1 MPTRRKRPATLQA
14 RRWRVYTTRSGR
26 SPVRDF
32 IAALTDEEAA
42 DVAAAMSDVRRDGVR
57 VAKHVEG
64 EIYEVKA
71 DSERQTFRI
80 LFAEGGARSGA
91 ARARSVLEEAA
102 AASAGQDRPGAST
115 PSRLAIAREMSLC
128 LRFILYMRYY

>member
-1 MPTRRKRPATLQA
+1 MPARRRRSVATPV

-32 IAALTDEEAA
+32 IETLTDEEAA
-42 DVAAAMSDVRRDGVR
+42 DIAAAMRDVRRNGLAA
-57 VAKHVEG
+57 AKHVEA

-80 LFAEGGARSGA
+80 LFAQEGLHDQVLLALEGFSKKQQRLPRDRIDLAQRRLRDWRSRG
-91 ARARSVLEEAA
+91 
-102 AASAGQDRPGAST
+102 T
-115 PSRLAIAREMSLC
+115 
-128 LRFILYMRYY
+128 

>member
-1 MPTRRKRPATLQA
+1 MARQA
-14 RRWRVYTTRSGR
+14 RRWRVYTTRAGR

-42 DVAAAMSDVRRDGVR
+42 DVVAAMSDVRREGVR

-64 EIYEVKA
+64 ELYEVKA

-80 LFAEGGARSGA
+80 LFAQEGAHDQVLLALEAFSKKQQRLPRDRIDLAHRRLRDWRSRG
-91 ARARSVLEEAA
+91 R
-102 AASAGQDRPGAST
+102 
-115 PSRLAIAREMSLC
+115 
-128 LRFILYMRYY
+128 